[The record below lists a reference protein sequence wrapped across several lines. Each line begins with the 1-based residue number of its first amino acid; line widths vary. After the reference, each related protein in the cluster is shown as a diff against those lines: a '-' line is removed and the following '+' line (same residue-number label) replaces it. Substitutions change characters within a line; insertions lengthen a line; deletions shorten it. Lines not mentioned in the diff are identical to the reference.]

1 MIFFILN
8 TNSFMN
14 KCKHTFLI
22 TSLLSVKT
30 SNFFLKHDV
39 IISMEHNSTQQYWE
53 HNGTQQNWAPRNT
66 LNF

>member
-1 MIFFILN
+1 
-8 TNSFMN
+8 MN

-22 TSLLSVKT
+22 TSLLSGKT

-53 HNGTQQNWAPRNT
+53 HNDTQQNWAPRNT

>member
-1 MIFFILN
+1 
-8 TNSFMN
+8 MN
-14 KCKHTFLI
+14 KCKNTFLI
-22 TSLLSVKT
+22 TSLLSGKT
-30 SNFFLKHDV
+30 SNFFFLKRDV

>member
-22 TSLLSVKT
+22 TSLLSAKT
-30 SNFFLKHDV
+30 SNFFFFFKHDV

-53 HNGTQQNWAPRNT
+53 HNGTQQD
-66 LNF
+66 